1 MVQRYVNE
9 YPEDAILLWKGSAM
23 RRAVWITIALVLALP
38 AALPAAE
45 LWIGAASRDITPD
58 QPVALSGQRNV
69 RISKKPETPISA
81 TALAL
86 ESRDG
91 ERVLERAII
100 VSCDLVAI
108 RPGILQQVRDKVQPR
123 LPDFDVMRLFLAAT
137 HTHTAPVM
145 IEGRYSLPD
154 SGIMKPAEYAEF
166 MTDRVAEAIV
176 ESWEKRQV
184 GKTSW
189 GLGHAVVAQN
199 RRAVYADGSAV
210 MYGSTNSERFR
221 GIEGYED
228 HDLDVLFFWDRED
241 RLIATAINVP
251 CPAQEVGGQ
260 TSLHADFWHPVR
272 QMLRERHGE
281 ALHVLGWTGASG
293 DQSPRPMYRQAADER
308 MRKLR
313 GLTRLEELA
322 RRIVRGWDEA
332 YEAAQRDIRSDVVL
346 QHHVQEIELPY
357 RQVTE
362 AEVAA
367 ARQEAARYADDP
379 VQLWNYRWHQGVVER
394 YESQQAQGVGND
406 LMELHVLRL
415 GDVAIATNE
424 FELYTDFGVQIKAR
438 SPAVQTFVIQL
449 TGSAG
454 YLPSERAVRGGGYGA
469 VIQSSRIGPDGGQV
483 LVERTVEALQQLWAA
498 P

>member
-1 MVQRYVNE
+1 M
-9 YPEDAILLWKGSAM
+9 G
-23 RRAVWITIALVLALP
+23 RAFLIAIALLPALP
-38 AALPAAE
+38 APLTAAE

-58 QPVALSGQRNV
+58 RPVALSGQRNV

-91 ERVLERAII
+91 PRMLDRAII

-108 RPGILQQVRDKVQPR
+108 RPGILQRVRDKVQPR
-123 LPDFDVMRLFLAAT
+123 LPDFDVTRLFLAAT

-154 SGIMKPAEYAEF
+154 SGIMQPAEYSEF

-176 ESWEKRQV
+176 ESWEKRQI
-184 GKTSW
+184 GKAGW
-189 GLGHAVVAQN
+189 GLGHAVIAQN
-199 RRAVYADGSAV
+199 RRAVYDDGSAV
-210 MYGSTNSERFR
+210 MYGNTNAERFR
-221 GIEGYED
+221 AIEGYED
-228 HDLDVLFFWDRED
+228 HDLDVLFFWNRED
-241 RLIATAINVP
+241 RLIATAVNVP

-260 TSLHADFWHPVR
+260 SSIHADFWHPVR

-281 ALHVLGWTGASG
+281 DLHVLGWTGASG
-293 DQSPRPMYRQAADER
+293 DQSPRPMYRRAADER

-322 RRIVRGWDEA
+322 RRIVRGWDDA
-332 YEAAQRDIRSDVVL
+332 YQAARLDIRDDVVL
-346 QHHVQEIELPY
+346 RHHVQQIELPY

-362 AEVAA
+362 AEATA
-367 ARQEAARYADDP
+367 ARRDAAKYADDP
-379 VQLWNYRWHQGVVER
+379 AQLWNYRWNQGVVER
-394 YESQQAQGVGND
+394 YDSQQADGAGNAG
-406 LMELHVLRL
+406 MELHALRL

-424 FELYTDFGVQIKAR
+424 FELYTDFGVQMKAR
-438 SPAVQTFVIQL
+438 SPAVQTFLIQL

-469 VIQSSRIGPDGGQV
+469 VIQSSRVGPDGGQI
-483 LVERTVEALQQLWAA
+483 LVERTAEAFQQLWAE